1 MDRLTARVATG
12 KRDRNTARYA
22 ALVLLLVLLS
32 GLSITACTR
41 DFISSLP
48 YHDHIIL
55 GARAMGLVHH
65 SHNGDQLSHW
75 MAGVE
80 MVGAAMPDDGSVS
93 VVPDPSGNSGIVSLR
108 SLNGLQPEINSYT
121 ATGLFALVALLVLAA
136 RGVRLRPDGAFLAS
150 GQCPAPLFPPP
161 RPA

>member
-1 MDRLTARVATG
+1 MATG
-12 KRDRNTARYA
+12 KREKDTARYA
-22 ALVLLLVLLS
+22 ALVLLLVLLG

-41 DFISSLP
+41 NWFSSLP
-48 YHDHIIL
+48 HHDHIIL

-75 MAGVE
+75 MNGVE
-80 MVGAAMPDDGSVS
+80 MVGTAMPDDGSVS
-93 VVPDPSGNSGIVSLR
+93 VVPDRSANGGIVSLR

-121 ATGLFALVALLVLAA
+121 ATGLFALVALIALAA
-136 RGVRLRPDGAFLAS
+136 RGVHLRRDGAFFAS
-150 GQCPAPLFPPP
+150 GQYPAPLFPPP